1 MPDHLPAAPRQAPP
15 LLAADE
21 PGPFDT
27 AEGDAAV
34 LFVCD
39 HASRRIPRALGGL
52 GISAEDSARHIAWDI
67 GAADVA
73 KALAARFNA
82 RAILA
87 NYSRL
92 VVDLNRAPADP
103 TFIPAISDG
112 TVIPG
117 NRELS
122 PAAVAERVESLFRP
136 YHDAVAA
143 AMTALKR
150 RGPPPAL
157 VSVHSFTPVFKGE
170 RRPWHVGVLWDR
182 DPRMAAPFMLGLWE
196 RPGIVV
202 GDNEPYSGR
211 DHYSYTV
218 DHHARRHGLP
228 DLSIEIRHDLI
239 ETPQGV
245 AQWAGIVGD
254 VLAPILADPDIH
266 HVAEVE

>member
-1 MPDHLPAAPRQAPP
+1 MPDHLPAAPWQAPP
-15 LLAADE
+15 LLAPDE
-21 PGPFDT
+21 PGPF
-27 AEGDAAV
+27 AIVEGDAAV
-34 LFVCD
+34 LIVCD
-39 HASRRIPRALGGL
+39 HASRRIPRALNGL
-52 GISAEDSARHIAWDI
+52 GVDAGDSARHIAWDI
-67 GAADVA
+67 GAAEVA
-73 KALAARFNA
+73 KALAARFGA

-92 VVDLNRAPADP
+92 VVDLNRAPTDP
-103 TFIPAISDG
+103 TFIPSISDG

-117 NRELS
+117 NRELA
-122 PAAVAERVESLFRP
+122 PAAVAARVESLFRP

-170 RRPWHVGVLWDR
+170 QRPWHVGVLWDR
-182 DPRMAAPFMLGLWE
+182 DARMAAPFMRGMRA

-211 DHYSYTV
+211 DHYAYTV

-239 ETPQGV
+239 ETPAGV
-245 AQWAGIVGD
+245 ATWAGIVGD
-254 VLAPILADPDIH
+254 VLAPILADPGIH
-266 HVAEVE
+266 HIAEPA